1 MYFSQSDLFILLIS
15 SIQTHLY
22 LATYG
27 AGLKPGKLH
36 ISSNSSSL
44 TLNDADVGVW
54 SNPTTQNIL
63 PPIENTR
70 SCSHFISSV
79 TAVIDRQMACMSSI
93 FIKMWVCQFD
103 GYAINFIISD
113 QGIENRSMLNYHN

>member
-36 ISSNSSSL
+36 ISSNSSSF

-79 TAVIDRQMACMSSI
+79 TAVIDRQMAWMSSI
-93 FIKMWVCQFD
+93 FIRMWVCLFD
-103 GYAINFIISD
+103 GLQLTLIFPIRGLKTEA
-113 QGIENRSMLNYHN
+113 